1 MALKV
6 FDLQC
11 DNGHVFE
18 GWFGSSE
25 AFETQRENGLLT
37 CPLCN
42 SHHVHKRLSAPRLN
56 MGRGT
61 APQAPNDSDSN
72 RPGSEP
78 AGRQAAEKPQPNS
91 TPSVPVPDQLQT
103 QLQAQFLRHMRQLVR
118 SADDVGVRFAEQ
130 ARSMHE
136 GEIAQRPIRGIA
148 TREEQRALLRDGV
161 PVMPVP
167 DFLDDDRLQ

>member
-1 MALKV
+1 MTLKV

-18 GWFGSSE
+18 GWFASSD

-42 SHHVHKRLSAPRLN
+42 SHHVHKQLSAPRLN

-61 APQAPNDSDSN
+61 APQEQHASDSHSD
-72 RPGSEP
+72 SEP
-78 AGRQAAEKPQPNS
+78 VDTQRTEKTQA
-91 TPSVPVPDQLQT
+91 TPHNAAPIPAQLQT

-136 GEIAQRPIRGIA
+136 GEIAHRPIRGTA
-148 TREEQRALLRDGV
+148 TREEQHALVRDGV
-161 PVMPVP
+161 PIMSVP